1 MRYELYIDFGLA
13 TGKKH
18 DYLFIS
24 SHSSLDS
31 ALKIVRKY
39 KTIYERKFY
48 KIVATPLTWL

>member
-24 SHSSLDS
+24 SHPSLDS

-48 KIVATPLTWL
+48 KIVATPLT